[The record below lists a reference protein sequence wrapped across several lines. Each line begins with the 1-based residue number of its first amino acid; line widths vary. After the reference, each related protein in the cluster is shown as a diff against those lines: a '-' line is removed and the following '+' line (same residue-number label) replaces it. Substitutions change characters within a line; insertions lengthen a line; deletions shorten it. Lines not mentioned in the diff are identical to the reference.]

1 MIALAASLL
10 LVASAGSVEGGVAV
24 RAPIGELHGFPSM
37 SDAAGHVLAE
47 GELRQQRRG
56 RRLTV
61 HATWRFRDGLVAE
74 ERDDF
79 LIGAILAQT
88 RHEWVERRAGVEQRR
103 FEVDLESGRALAV
116 TGSAKDR
123 KRDRAELE
131 LPRGRAFAGYGVALA
146 ASQLPLDR
154 AGAKAEL
161 TFVAFT
167 PAPRAVALEVR
178 REGPESIAAA
188 GREIRCV
195 RFTLHPVLPFAI
207 RLFVHPEDAHLW
219 FTEAPPRALVRAE
232 QNLVTKDDPR
242 VVVDVIPRA
251 MPRQARRGS
260 GR

>member
-10 LVASAGSVEGGVAV
+10 LLASAGSVEGGVAV

-74 ERDDF
+74 ERDEF
-79 LIGAILAQT
+79 LVGAILAQT

-116 TGSAKDR
+116 TGGAKDR

>member
-1 MIALAASLL
+1 MVALVASLL
-10 LVASAGSVEGGVAV
+10 LLASFGSVEAGVAV

-37 SDAAGHVLAE
+37 SDASGRVLAE
-47 GELRQQRRG
+47 GELRQERRG

-74 ERDDF
+74 ERDEF
-79 LIGAILAQT
+79 LVGGILVQT
-88 RHEWVERRAGVEQRR
+88 RHAWVERRDGVEQRR
-103 FEVDLESGRALAV
+103 FEVDLESGRAVAV
-116 TGSAKDR
+116 TGPAEDR
-123 KRDRAELE
+123 KRDKVELE
-131 LPRGRAFAGYGVALA
+131 LPRGLAFAGYGIALA

-167 PAPRAVALEVR
+167 PAPRAVGLEVR
-178 REGPESIAAA
+178 RAGSESIAAV
-188 GREIRCV
+188 GREIPCV
-195 RFTLHPVLPFAI
+195 RFTLHPLLPFAI

-242 VVVDVIPRA
+242 VVIDVIPRA
-251 MPRQARRGS
+251 VPRQARGGIAR
-260 GR
+260 